1 LFFKAD
7 SSSSESSA
15 NEDEEEEEDL
25 DTQESEEEEEEEED
39 DYEEKE
45 IIHKPKKKIKRKYVR
60 KTEIGPIGDFLFIII
75 LVKIFKFNLNHFYI

>member
-25 DTQESEEEEEEEED
+25 DTQESEEEEED

>member
-7 SSSSESSA
+7 SFSSESSA
-15 NEDEEEEEDL
+15 NEDEGEEEDL
-25 DTQESEEEEEEEED
+25 DTQESEEEEED

>member
-1 LFFKAD
+1 MFFKAD

-25 DTQESEEEEEEEED
+25 DTQESEEEEED

>member
-1 LFFKAD
+1 MFFKAD
-7 SSSSESSA
+7 SFSSESSA
-15 NEDEEEEEDL
+15 NEDEGEEEDL
-25 DTQESEEEEEEEED
+25 DTQESEEEEED